1 MPRFARV
8 VLALASLSCSC
19 AGPGGG
25 DGAAAN
31 SFAPARVAE
40 PALRLPQVGD
50 DSVDVRVFY
59 GVPLLQKSFFWDGN
73 GEIDVAGLQV
83 RRMWQVDEDW
93 ALGVGATGANWFFG
107 GADVQ
112 SLEVEGVARRMLYR
126 SEGDTCGV
134 FVEGGGGYQ
143 QARSAIPPE
152 GTEWNFTFHFGTGVQ
167 VPVGE
172 AVDLMTGLS
181 YHHISNA
188 LGRDNPRNPS
198 QNDVRLWIGLS
209 FRF

>member
-1 MPRFARV
+1 MSRPAV
-8 VLALASLSCSC
+8 IALAVSAGLLCGC
-19 AGPGGG
+19 AGPVGGG
-25 DGAAAN
+25 GAGTHGT
-31 SFAPARVAE
+31 E
-40 PALRLPQVGD
+40 PLLRLPQRGD
-50 DSVDVRVFY
+50 DSIDVRVFY

-93 ALGVGATGANWFFG
+93 ALGAGLTGANWFFG

-112 SLEVEGVARRMLYR
+112 SLEAEGVARRMLYR

-134 FVEGGGGYQ
+134 FVEGGGGFQ

-152 GTEWNFTFHFGTGVQ
+152 GTDWNYTFHFGTGVQ
-167 VPVGE
+167 VPVGDS
-172 AVDLMTGLS
+172 VDLMTGLG